1 MMNNEELNELL
12 EKYYNGES
20 TEEEEDRLRIFFLHG
35 DVPPG
40 YEPEKE
46 IFSYYSEA
54 LEVPEPAEN
63 FEVRL
68 LEGIDAYE
76 DSKKHR
82 TLRRIIAPV
91 VSIAAVA
98 AIFIGSYFFFTD
110 RSQSHDTYSDPK
122 IAYAETMKILRN
134 VSSQLNSGARALE
147 PVSMMSDVATKS
159 LESINR
165 STRIVTEN
173 LKPLDYLQKAI
184 DIANPYEDK
193 INNK

>member
-68 LEGIDAYE
+68 LEGIDAM
-76 DSKKHR
+76 
-82 TLRRIIAPV
+82 RI
-91 VSIAAVA
+91 
-98 AIFIGSYFFFTD
+98 
-110 RSQSHDTYSDPK
+110 Q
-122 IAYAETMKILRN
+122 
-134 VSSQLNSGARALE
+134 
-147 PVSMMSDVATKS
+147 
-159 LESINR
+159 R
-165 STRIVTEN
+165 STG
-173 LKPLDYLQKAI
+173 P
-184 DIANPYEDK
+184 
-193 INNK
+193 